1 VLKNKQVARGL
12 LKNKIALVLNLF
24 RVNSSLKKT
33 QAYKS

>member
-24 RVNSSLKKT
+24 RVKSSLKKT